1 MGNNSDI
8 TLRIQADIAQ
18 AQAEL
23 RRMSG
28 TMGTLG
34 TAAERT
40 SARLASFGTA
50 LKGLAVAAGVGTA
63 LRAIFSATIESENAL
78 AQLDARLKSTGG
90 AAGLSREQLIAMAT
104 SLQNVSTFSDEA
116 VLGAENIIL
125 RFGRI
130 GKEIFPQVV
139 KAALDVSVATGK
151 SLPEAAELLGR
162 AFNNP
167 VRGIRAM
174 EQAGAH
180 FTVAQKEQINVMD
193 ESGRVT
199 DIQRMFLERLAV
211 ASGGSAEAL
220 RGTLGGALAA
230 LKVAFDNLLEADT
243 GPSGLTKDINELIAT
258 LNDPGT
264 KQGMQGFVNLL
275 LSMAG
280 GVAKAAAAV
289 GGWSS
294 VLKSTVINPA
304 LGIDPAIGDF
314 QQLNTEIEETKKR
327 IADLQASQKVPL
339 FGLTVSDSEIQKAQ
353 DRLAHLNDLMKQSL
367 ADSAKAAGGGKP
379 AAGEAGAAGADGGA
393 PPPEINAAYDKLLAK
408 LKDQAAHMSLI
419 GEAAKVRYAIE
430 HNELGKLE
438 PEQQALLLRYAQ
450 SIDAQEAALSVDKKA
465 ASAADKHNA
474 IVQQVISSL
483 EEQARV
489 IGLVK
494 EERIAAAAIDA
505 TDKRLA
511 EQGIRLT
518 EQERD
523 AIHSRSLAA
532 QEAARVQAEFEQIVD
547 AATGPAQQYADHLRA
562 VTLAL
567 DQGLISQ
574 QRYNAELRIAR
585 ENYAAQASPLEK
597 VNSDIDQQ
605 IRLLSLSADQR
616 QIENQF
622 LALQNDLLQKGID
635 LRTDE
640 AAAAQLRG
648 RLVEQKNAEA
658 AAQSRDQTQSIAKSL
673 PGADPARDKQQV
685 FAGELA
691 RLWSDTQ
698 GRLLALQGR
707 LYALTS
713 AFQAGGITAAYFTNQ
728 IARLNV
734 ESAATLNEL
743 GYGNGLTVVVE
754 ALGKVLGDFK
764 SMESSLANILGTAL
778 NDWADGLS
786 NGIAKAVIQGEN
798 LRDALAQTAQNVATE
813 MLSGLIKMGI
823 QMAVNR
829 LLASQIL
836 TDTLATQVAAASSAA
851 SSWSPAASFVSMF
864 GGAFADGGHIR
875 GPGTSTSDSI
885 PALLSDNEFV
895 TRAAVVQQPGALGFL
910 HEFNRRGMHALEHW
924 SRHATGG
931 LAGFPAAAFALPAD
945 SAPSAR
951 GRKQAGGN
959 TRILNFVDKEELM
972 RAVMNTPAGDKFVI
986 NAVLRNRGALGLK

>member
-1 MGNNSDI
+1 MSNNADVM
-8 TLRIQADIAQ
+8 LRIKADIAQ

-28 TMGTLG
+28 TMGDLG
-34 TAAERT
+34 KAAT
-40 SARLASFGTA
+40 SAKDRIGGFGKEVGRLAAF
-50 LKGLAVAAGVGTA
+50 AGVGIA
-63 LRAIFSATIESENAL
+63 LKAIFGATIESEHAL

-258 LNDPGT
+258 LNDPAT
-264 KQGMQGFVNLL
+264 QEGMKKFTGGILTVAGFLATTA
-275 LSMAG
+275 SR
-280 GVAKAAAAV
+280 V
-289 GGWSS
+289 GQDISA
-294 VLKSTVINPA
+294 LKSS
-304 LGIDPAIGDF
+304 LQIGDVEVGDF
-314 QQLNTEIEETKKR
+314 KRLNTEIEQTKEHL
-327 IADLQASQKVPL
+327 AALQKYQKTSWF
-339 FGLTVSDSEIQKAQ
+339 FGGTVSADIEKDQV
-353 DRLAHLNDLMKQSL
+353 RLAHLNDLMKQSL

-945 SAPSAR
+945 SAPSER

>member
-1 MGNNSDI
+1 MASRDTDI
-8 TLRIQADIAQ
+8 TLRIQADLEQ
-18 AQAEL
+18 ARE
-23 RRMSG
+23 
-28 TMGTLG
+28 
-34 TAAERT
+34 
-40 SARLASFGTA
+40 A
-50 LKGLAVAAGVGTA
+50 LKRIGADIGDLDAKSKKAGPAVDALGEKLRHLAEAAGVAEA
-63 LRAIFSATIESENAL
+63 LKAIFEATIESENAL

-90 AAGLSREQLIAMAT
+90 AAGLSREQLVAMAT

-125 RFGRI
+125 RFTRI
-130 GKEIFPQVV
+130 GKDVFPQVV
-139 KAALDVSVATGK
+139 KAALDLSAATGK

-167 VRGIRAM
+167 ARGMRQLEAI
-174 EQAGAH
+174 GVH
-180 FTVAQKEQINVMD
+180 FTETQRENIKVMA
-193 ESGRVT
+193 ESGRIADVHR
-199 DIQRMFLERLAV
+199 IFLEGLGVAV
-211 ASGGSAEAL
+211 GGTAEKL
-220 RGTLGGALAA
+220 RDSLGGALLA
-230 LKVAFDNLLEADT
+230 LKAAFDNLLEADT
-243 GPSGLTKDINELIAT
+243 GPSGLKKDINELIAT
-258 LNDPGT
+258 LNDPAT
-264 KQGMQGFVNLL
+264 QEGMKKFTGGILTVAGFLATTA
-275 LSMAG
+275 SR
-280 GVAKAAAAV
+280 V
-289 GGWSS
+289 GQDISA
-294 VLKSTVINPA
+294 LKSS
-304 LGIDPAIGDF
+304 LQIGDVEVGDF
-314 QQLNTEIEETKKR
+314 KRLNTEIEQTKEHL
-327 IADLQASQKVPL
+327 AALQKYQKTSWF
-339 FGLTVSDSEIQKAQ
+339 FGGTVSADIEKDQV
-353 DRLAHLNDLMKQSL
+353 RLAHLNDLMKQSL